1 MPMPPCR
8 HHWIDAPRRSQRA
21 ETTARLGMPEPLLPV
36 VDAHRRLRGPYTAAG
51 TLMRALVPDALTAVP
66 ELVEAHTI
74 EILTVAP
81 ELRTLVPSTHE
92 TLTSLAVPEERTRFY
107 SRLRTLRLAHGLTEF
122 LRDLVRQTAAG
133 PSSLVFDNV
142 HEADQTDREFLSVLL
157 RRLDPALIAV
167 VVGTG
172 AEGPAEG
179 ADDPLVTALHR
190 YAHRVDA
197 PEHGTP
203 PPVVAAPPASRSR
216 QLAERYVESDCTDD
230 APGPMAAYAAL
241 SAEERAALHDRRAGQ
256 LEATGEQSLRL
267 GAIPYHREHGSD
279 PSGAGAR
286 AVREALDYC
295 IDMGFYEAT
304 VDFGVRGRALIDWKR
319 DTGMWW
325 AFTTKMT
332 TSLAALA
339 RPEEAEALYDEVRT
353 VSTDP
358 AVHLQAAYATA
369 MLYTRHFTDE
379 RRDHR
384 RALAWI
390 NESIA
395 ISTLLPDAGQ
405 RAFHTVFHQNGLAL
419 IENHLGRP
427 EEALRLVD
435 EGLARLD
442 RELEPGEHRLH
453 RSVLRYNRAQVY
465 MAIGRHEEA
474 LADYT
479 AVIEEDPN
487 YPEYHFDRAGVLRR
501 LGRDDEALAEYET
514 AMRLSPPFPELYY
527 NRADL
532 LAARGDVDGALADF
546 RYVLEIDPDYV
557 DAHVNLAGLL
567 VEADRAVE
575 AAQVVAA
582 GLAVQPG
589 HPYLLSLL
597 GRLEADTGR
606 YDAARAALDAAVD
619 ADPQCAQAWA
629 TRAVLA
635 FETGDLAGAVHDF
648 TRSLEIT
655 KDAVVFLNR
664 GSVHQEL
671 NRWPAAIADFDRAV
685 ALDPEEPDGWLRRGT
700 CRLRV
705 GDLPGARLDFERF
718 LTLAPERSD
727 EVPAAAP
734 AAGRT

>member
-1 MPMPPCR
+1 MPLTPCR
-8 HHWIDAPRRSQRA
+8 HHWIEASSRQLA
-21 ETTARLGMPEPLLPV
+21 QVTAGLELPEPLLPV

-51 TLMRALVPDALTAVP
+51 TLMRALVPGALAAVP
-66 ELVEAHTI
+66 KLVEAHTI

-81 ELRTLVPSTHE
+81 ELRTLVPSSHE

-122 LRDLVRQTAAG
+122 LRDFVRHTATG
-133 PSSLVFDNV
+133 PRSLTFDNV
-142 HEADQTDREFLSVLL
+142 HAADQTDRELLSVLL
-157 RRLDPALIAV
+157 RRLDPELV
-167 VVGTG
+167 TLVVGTG
-172 AEGPAEG
+172 TDEPDSARNPAGGE
-179 ADDPLVTALHR
+179 DPLAAAVGR
-190 YAHRVDA
+190 YARRADVPRSD
-197 PEHGTP
+197 TP
-203 PPVVAAPPASRSR
+203 PVAAPSR

-230 APGPMAAYAAL
+230 APGARAAYAAL
-241 SAEERAALHDRRAGQ
+241 SSGARAALHDRRADR
-256 LEATGEQSLRL
+256 LAATGEQSLRL

-286 AVREALDYC
+286 ALREALDYC

-304 VDFGVRGRALIDWKR
+304 VDFGRRGRAVVDWRR
-319 DTGMWW
+319 DTEMWW

-369 MLYTRHFTDE
+369 MLYTRHFPDE

-384 RALAWI
+384 KALAWI

-395 ISTLLPDAGQ
+395 ISALLPDAKQ

-427 EEALRLVD
+427 DEALRLVD

-465 MAIGRHEEA
+465 MATGRYEQA

-514 AMRLSPPFPELYY
+514 AMRLSPPFPELYC

-532 LAARGDVDGALADF
+532 LAARGDIDGALADF
-546 RYVLEIDPDYV
+546 RYVLEIDPEYV

-567 VEADRAVE
+567 VESGRAAE
-575 AAQVVAA
+575 AAEVVAA
-582 GLAVQPG
+582 GLSVRPT
-589 HPYLLSLL
+589 HPHLLCLL
-597 GRLEADTGR
+597 GRLESDAGR
-606 YDAARAALDAAVD
+606 YDTARTALDTAVE
-619 ADPQCAQAWA
+619 ADPECAQAWA

-635 FETGDLAGAVHDF
+635 FETGDLAGAVDDF
-648 TRSLEIT
+648 SRSLEIAE
-655 KDAVVFLNR
+655 DAVVLLNR

-671 NRWPAAIADFDRAV
+671 NRWHRAIADFDRAV

-718 LTLAPERSD
+718 VTLAPDRSA
-727 EVPAAAP
+727 EVSPVASAADR
-734 AAGRT
+734 G